1 MFMPRKV
8 IKRYMPNHE
17 TILRQK
23 CLRCLGSMLHNPAL
37 WHLNRH
43 SVAGAFFVGLMIA
56 FAPVPFQMLLAASLA
71 IILRVNIPISVAL
84 VWLTNPFTMP
94 PLFYFAYKVGQ
105 WVLSVPEHDFH
116 FEISWNWL
124 LHGLNHVWQ
133 PFLLGCFILG
143 SLTGVVGYLFVRF
156 AWRGY
161 VLYKWRHRP
170 GKPMG
175 PDAHP

>member
-1 MFMPRKV
+1 
-8 IKRYMPNHE
+8 
-17 TILRQK
+17 
-23 CLRCLGSMLHNPAL
+23 MLHNPAL